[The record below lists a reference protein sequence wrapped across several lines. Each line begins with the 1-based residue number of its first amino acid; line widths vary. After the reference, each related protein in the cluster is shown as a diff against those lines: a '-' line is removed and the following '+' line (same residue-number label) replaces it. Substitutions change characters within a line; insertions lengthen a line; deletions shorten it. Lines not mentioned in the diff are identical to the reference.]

1 MRYALISDVHANVP
15 ALEAVLT
22 DIARRPA
29 VAGTYHLG
37 DLVGYGPWPNETVS
51 LLEHAGIPGVAGNCD
66 STVATEARA
75 GIHAGHAHHA
85 TRALT
90 RRAARDSCLLTG
102 TSAAGRE
109 GKRSDQSGASK
120 TDHRR
125 LLDPKW
131 CQVSFRPRQEK

>member
-1 MRYALISDVHANVP
+1 NVP

-51 LLEHAGIPGVAGNCD
+51 LLEHAGI
-66 STVATEARA
+66 
-75 GIHAGHAHHA
+75 HAGHAHHA

-90 RRAARDSCLLTG
+90 RRAASGSCLLTG
-102 TSAAGRE
+102 TSTAGRE
-109 GKRSDQSGASK
+109 GKRSDRAAHRRQSIVASSIQSG
-120 TDHRR
+120 
-125 LLDPKW
+125 
-131 CQVSFRPRQEK
+131 V